1 MRSQKHMTDLRQQKM
16 AIDRE
21 AQKTKDEADRLAI
34 EQRQTAADEASKKIR
49 QAAEAEVAKIQ
60 YDAQR

>member
-21 AQKTKDEADRLAI
+21 AQKTKDDADRLAI

>member
-1 MRSQKHMTDLRQQKM
+1 MTDLRQQKI

-21 AQKTKDEADRLAI
+21 AQKIKDEANRLAI
-34 EQRQTAADEASKKIR
+34 EQRQTAADEESKKVR

-60 YDAQR
+60 HDAQR